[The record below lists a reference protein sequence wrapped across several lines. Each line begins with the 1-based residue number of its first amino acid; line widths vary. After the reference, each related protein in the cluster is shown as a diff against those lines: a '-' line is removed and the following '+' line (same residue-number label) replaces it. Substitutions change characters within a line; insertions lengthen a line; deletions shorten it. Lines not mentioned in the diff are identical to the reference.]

1 MSRSANYAATGM
13 RAAAAKKQSMDR
25 SRGTS
30 EVRKRPEREHLI
42 EAHLTVKNVAA
53 GDAEL
58 ALDVERRQ
66 DVDMFY
72 GARNPG
78 AYSLTISNT
87 RRAKGIRNS
96 SQFPSRSVYG
106 AY

>member
-25 SRGTS
+25 SPVLS

-42 EAHLTVKNVAA
+42 EAHLTMKNVAA

-72 GARNPG
+72 GAR
-78 AYSLTISNT
+78 
-87 RRAKGIRNS
+87 K
-96 SQFPSRSVYG
+96 SRSVLIDYIEHAPRKRHPDNG
-106 AY
+106 I